1 MKLKVR
7 ILSYFTA
14 VIFIVG
20 FLVALL
26 GFYLIKSNIIERA
39 QRKLNNDLNFA
50 RSLYNGEIDRIKE
63 AFGLIVGHPQINSI
77 KDKIGLDYLYVIDKN
92 SIPASLKSE
101 ILRKSVEGKEPI
113 GGSRVIDSAELLSIG
128 NSLYNKSRIDV
139 IPTLKSRPVVNHVL
153 DKAMAIEYAMPLKD
167 KTGNFNNIIY
177 GGKIINRDFSLV
189 DRIHNYI
196 FEDKLY
202 GSKPL
207 GTVTIFLDDIRI
219 ATNVLDRQGKRA
231 IGTKVSDKVYEQVF
245 GQKRSWIDKA
255 FVVTDWYFTAYEPIK
270 DIKGNVIGMLYV
282 GMLEK
287 PFADI
292 MRNVFLILLAII
304 GAAMIFA
311 FFLSIMLAGKISRP
325 ITAVVDGAS
334 KMSSGD
340 FSYRVEE
347 TGSIDELD
355 NLAVSFNNMARSLM
369 QRDNDLNVSNDKLS
383 KLNKSYLDLIGFVAH
398 ELKGILSSAVLNA
411 YSVRDGFLGMIN
423 FKQRKALDSVTR
435 SLDYL
440 TQTVKNFLNL
450 SRIEKEELV
459 VNKKEILLKE
469 DVFDASIEAFT
480 KSASEKGLEIINNI
494 EPGLRAVADSDLLQ
508 IVANNLI
515 SNAVKYA
522 VNNTKITVDSAQ
534 DAGYLQVR
542 VYSQGNII
550 SKEDA
555 QKLFKRFSRLDAQYS
570 KKSQG
575 TGLGLFISREII
587 RKHGGDI
594 RLETCENGNSF
605 IFKLERGMQS

>member
-177 GGKIINRDFSLV
+177 GGKIINRDFNLV

-334 KMSSGD
+334 KISSGD

-383 KLNKSYLDLIGFVAH
+383 KLNKTYLDLIGFVAH

-480 KSASEKGLEIINNI
+480 KSASEKGLEIINDI

-542 VYSQGNII
+542 VYSQGNVI

-594 RLETCENGNSF
+594 RLEACENGNSF
-605 IFKLERGMQS
+605 IFTLERGIQS